1 MKLVAAAIIFNN
13 NARKILLARRK
24 KGEILE
30 GYWEFPGGKIEK
42 GETPQQCIER
52 ELFEELGIY
61 AKGKKIIGES
71 IYIYKEGTIKLIGV
85 ITEIKNQSFE
95 LKVHDKVQWVS
106 VSEILSY
113 KLAPADIS
121 IAKQIMGFNKHV

>member
-1 MKLVAAAIIFNN
+1 MKLVAAAIISNN
-13 NARKILLARRK
+13 SRKILLARRK

-52 ELFEELGIY
+52 ELSEELGIY

-71 IYIYKEGTIKLIGV
+71 IYTYKEGTIKLIGV
-85 ITEIKNQSFE
+85 ITEIKNQDFK

-106 VSEILSY
+106 ISEILTY

-121 IAKQIMGFNKHV
+121 IAKQIIEVYKNV